1 MVMASLSF
9 LSDPDYAKKLILS
22 QVEQQIGRKI
32 EVGQAHL
39 EIIPKIRLELSQVVI
54 RDLDPSRVFF
64 RAKHMDLVLRMT
76 PLWRLQVVGKRL
88 KVEEPQVELRRD
100 RAGHW
105 NFLSGAGGEVGS
117 TQAEGNP
124 LALVLRIR
132 ETTVTNGEVTIVDE
146 FRQDGIRSL
155 QVRTLDAIMS
165 TASKGLASLSGLITA
180 QPTFSLT
187 FSSSPVDL
195 GELLDR
201 LPAEW
206 LHPQL
211 RTVVTERKIG
221 GTIEVVTATVSG
233 TTTPEPRVSATG
245 EFRVHRGHALIGR
258 DRIPAQNVSGT
269 VIVEP
274 DRIRVTD
281 LTGRYGSMR
290 VSGGTAAVSLTA
302 AGPALDLEL

>member
-1 MVMASLSF
+1 MASLSF

-124 LALVLRIR
+124 LSLLLHIR
-132 ETTVTNGEVTIVDE
+132 ETTVTIGEITVGDE
-146 FRQDGIRSL
+146 FRRDGRRSL
-155 QVRTLDAIMS
+155 QVGTLCAH
-165 TASKGLASLSGLITA
+165 
-180 QPTFSLT
+180 
-187 FSSSPVDL
+187 V
-195 GELLDR
+195 
-201 LPAEW
+201 
-206 LHPQL
+206 
-211 RTVVTERKIG
+211 RTVWRVLMMNG
-221 GTIEVVTATVSG
+221 G
-233 TTTPEPRVSATG
+233 
-245 EFRVHRGHALIGR
+245 
-258 DRIPAQNVSGT
+258 
-269 VIVEP
+269 
-274 DRIRVTD
+274 
-281 LTGRYGSMR
+281 
-290 VSGGTAAVSLTA
+290 
-302 AGPALDLEL
+302 